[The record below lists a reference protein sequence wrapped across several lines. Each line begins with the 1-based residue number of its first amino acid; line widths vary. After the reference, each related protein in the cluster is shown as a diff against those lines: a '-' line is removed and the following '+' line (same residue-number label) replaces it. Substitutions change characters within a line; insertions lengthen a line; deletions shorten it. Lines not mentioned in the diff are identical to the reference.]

1 MNACT
6 CTGFAPSARLFT
18 RPDLIGIR
26 VWLGLG
32 LGGGLESELKD
43 FGVSHKSISEEVCD
57 KMKIAA
63 RPCRLPR
70 APVNR
75 AANGGDQPCG
85 FNLASN
91 K

>member
-1 MNACT
+1 MHLYGLRAFGET
-6 CTGFAPSARLFT
+6 FYPTG
-18 RPDLIGIR
+18 LIGIR

>member
-1 MNACT
+1 MFVPVCDGYNLHST
-6 CTGFAPSARLFT
+6 QF
-18 RPDLIGIR
+18 R
-26 VWLGLG
+26 VT
-32 LGGGLESELKD
+32 
-43 FGVSHKSISEEVCD
+43 SEEVCD